1 MHVKD
6 GLVSKESLFLTDM
19 LQEILEKLPA
29 MLRSVT
35 DNSIQVFLKNIFEVT
50 VETFIGLRPTEESK
64 RLSKKSK
71 IGRE

>member
-1 MHVKD
+1 VHVKD